1 MDYLSMTQTPLLV
14 LSNLAIILFI
24 YILLKPSMTEPFGVI
39 SFRRNLSVLLMF
51 LFFLFSFWGADWFH
65 YAIEYQIA
73 KDGIYISNLETVYQF
88 FASVSSNYLIFRL
101 LIWGPALILILRLF
115 SKVSVSTDLALFFFG
130 SIWIIWF
137 GYARVSLAL
146 AMMFYGVVCLRKPD
160 GRFSLFSFV
169 IGLAFIFSS
178 FYFHKTAFF
187 GIVVILLALCLD
199 LLNKKILKA
208 LIFIS
213 PLFLFVF
220 SYYISM
226 FMEADIDVEDAG
238 ELAMYAAKGQDYM
251 SRDSGQGGVG
261 GLIMRILEKIP
272 YYILA
277 ILSYKFYNSDLY
289 EEAPREIKMFAKIL
303 FLLVLIS
310 SAFAFNIGANTSLL
324 YVRFIRFCFIPAT
337 IMISYFHQ
345 NNYYVKW
352 TNRAFFIALF
362 STLYAV
368 LYVAYTRFM
377 NS

>member
-146 AMMFYGVVCLRKPD
+146 AMMFYGVVCLR
-160 GRFSLFSFV
+160 
-169 IGLAFIFSS
+169 IFTKL
-178 FYFHKTAFF
+178 H
-187 GIVVILLALCLD
+187 
-199 LLNKKILKA
+199 
-208 LIFIS
+208 
-213 PLFLFVF
+213 FL
-220 SYYISM
+220 
-226 FMEADIDVEDAG
+226 E
-238 ELAMYAAKGQDYM
+238 
-251 SRDSGQGGVG
+251 
-261 GLIMRILEKIP
+261 
-272 YYILA
+272 
-277 ILSYKFYNSDLY
+277 
-289 EEAPREIKMFAKIL
+289 
-303 FLLVLIS
+303 
-310 SAFAFNIGANTSLL
+310 
-324 YVRFIRFCFIPAT
+324 
-337 IMISYFHQ
+337 
-345 NNYYVKW
+345 
-352 TNRAFFIALF
+352 
-362 STLYAV
+362 
-368 LYVAYTRFM
+368 
-377 NS
+377 